1 LRFIFVKNGE
11 EELIKFNNVS
21 HVYHNEREDDTV
33 SLSKINIDIHNG
45 DFIAVIGANGSG
57 KSTFAKHING
67 LLLPSKG
74 NVIVDG
80 YDTKNKEEI
89 WELRKKVGMVF
100 QNPDN
105 QLVATTIEDDIAFGM
120 ENIGIEACEMKQ
132 RVEWALQLVGMA
144 DLRNKEPH
152 LLSGGQKQKVVIAG
166 ALAMQTSYLVL
177 DEPTSMLD
185 PKGRKEILNTIKKLN
200 REERIT
206 IIYITHFM
214 SEAAEFDK
222 IIVLNKGEIALTGS
236 PKSIFLHYNELNKLN
251 LELPQI
257 TMLSRLLYESG
268 LDISP
273 NILNE
278 EEMIEKLC
286 SLI

>member
-1 LRFIFVKNGE
+1 M
-11 EELIKFNNVS
+11 IKFNNVS
-21 HVYHNEREDDTV
+21 HVYHNERENDTV
-33 SLSKINIDIHNG
+33 SLSKINTDIHNG

>member
-1 LRFIFVKNGE
+1 M
-11 EELIKFNNVS
+11 IKFNNVS
-21 HVYHNEREDDTV
+21 HVYHNERESDTV
-33 SLSKINIDIHNG
+33 SLSEINYEIHNG
-45 DFIAVIGANGSG
+45 DYIAVIGANGSG

-67 LLLPSKG
+67 LLIPSKG

-80 YDTKNKEEI
+80 YDTKDKKDI

-120 ENIGIEACEMKQ
+120 ENIGIEGYEMK
-132 RVEWALQLVGMA
+132 RRIEWALELVGMS
-144 DLRNKEPH
+144 DLRNNEPH

-185 PKGRKEILNTIKKLN
+185 PKGRKDILNTIKKLN
-200 REERIT
+200 REENIT

-236 PKSIFLHYNELNKLN
+236 PKSIFLHYNELSKLN

-257 TMLSRLLYESG
+257 TMLSRLLHESG

>member
-1 LRFIFVKNGE
+1 
-11 EELIKFNNVS
+11 LINFNNVS
-21 HVYHNEREDDTV
+21 HVYHNERENDTV

-67 LLLPSKG
+67 LILPSKG
-74 NVIVDG
+74 SVIVDG
-80 YDTKNKEEI
+80 YDTKIKEDI

-120 ENIGIEACEMKQ
+120 ENIGIEECEMKQ

-200 REERIT
+200 REEKIT

-236 PKSIFLHYNELNKLN
+236 PKSIFLHYNELKKLN

>member
-1 LRFIFVKNGE
+1 M
-11 EELIKFNNVS
+11 IKFD
-21 HVYHNEREDDTV
+21 HVTHIYHGERESDIV
-33 SLSKINIDIHNG
+33 SLSSIDLNIHNG

-57 KSTFAKHING
+57 KSTLAKHLNG

-74 NVIVDG
+74 DVIIDN
-80 YDTKNKEEI
+80 YNTKDREKI
-89 WELRKKVGMVF
+89 WEIRKKVGMVF

-105 QLVATTIEDDIAFGM
+105 QLVATTVEDDIAFGLENVGM
-120 ENIGIEACEMKQ
+120 EEHEMKR
-132 RVEWALQLVGMA
+132 RVEWALDIVGML
-144 DLRNKEPH
+144 DLRSSEPH

-166 ALAMQTSYLVL
+166 ALAMNTSYLVL

-185 PKGRKEILNTIKKLN
+185 PKGRKEVLDIIKKLN
-200 REERIT
+200 REGNIT

-214 SEAAEFDK
+214 SEAVEFNK
-222 IIVLNKGEIALTGS
+222 IIVLDKGKIVLSGS
-236 PKSIFLHYNELNKLN
+236 PKTIFLQADLLGNLS

-257 TMLSRLLYESG
+257 TRLAKLLSEHG
-268 LDISP
+268 LDIPP

-286 SLI
+286 LYI

>member
-1 LRFIFVKNGE
+1 MIR
-11 EELIKFNNVS
+11 FNNVS

-33 SLSKINIDIHNG
+33 SLSKIDIDIRDG

-80 YDTKNKEEI
+80 HDTKDKKEI
-89 WELRKKVGMVF
+89 WEVRKKVGMVF

-120 ENIGIEACEMKQ
+120 ENIGIEEYEMRK
-132 RVEWALQLVGMA
+132 RVEWALQLVDMA

-185 PKGRKEILNTIKKLN
+185 PKGRKEIFNTIKKLN
-200 REERIT
+200 REENIT

-214 SEAAEFDK
+214 SEATEFDK

-236 PKSIFLHYNELNKLN
+236 PKSIFLHYNELSKLN

-257 TMLSRLLYESG
+257 TMLSRLLNESG

-278 EEMIEKLC
+278 EEMVEKLC

>member
-1 LRFIFVKNGE
+1 
-11 EELIKFNNVS
+11 LIKFNNVS
-21 HVYHNEREDDTV
+21 HVYHNERESDTV
-33 SLSKINIDIHNG
+33 SLSEINYEIHNG
-45 DFIAVIGANGSG
+45 DYIAVIGANGSG

-67 LLLPSKG
+67 LLIPSKG

-80 YDTKNKEEI
+80 YDTKDKKDI

-120 ENIGIEACEMKQ
+120 ENIGIEGYEMKR
-132 RVEWALQLVGMA
+132 RVEWALELVGMS
-144 DLRNKEPH
+144 DLRNNEPH

-185 PKGRKEILNTIKKLN
+185 PKGRKDILNTIKKLN
-200 REERIT
+200 REENIT

-236 PKSIFLHYNELNKLN
+236 PKSIFLHYNELSKLN

-257 TMLSRLLYESG
+257 TMLSRLLHESG

>member
-1 LRFIFVKNGE
+1 M
-11 EELIKFNNVS
+11 IKFNNVS
-21 HVYHNEREDDTV
+21 HVYHNERESDTV
-33 SLSKINIDIHNG
+33 SLSEINYEIHNG
-45 DFIAVIGANGSG
+45 DYIAVIGANGSG

-67 LLLPSKG
+67 LLIPSKG

-80 YDTKNKEEI
+80 YDTKDKKDI

-120 ENIGIEACEMKQ
+120 ENIGIEGYEMKR
-132 RVEWALQLVGMA
+132 RVEWALELVGMS
-144 DLRNKEPH
+144 DLRNNEPH

-185 PKGRKEILNTIKKLN
+185 PKGRKDILNTIKKLN
-200 REERIT
+200 REENIT

-236 PKSIFLHYNELNKLN
+236 PKSIFLHYNELSKLN

-257 TMLSRLLYESG
+257 TMLSRLLHESG